1 MFLLP
6 DFFFFK
12 IHSFLC
18 LFFFFF
24 YADFT
29 SAFVS
34 SDCLVFGGFFFFF
47 FSSVNLTVCLYS
59 LSSLPA
65 LRVEIYVLSTQ
76 SFVGGQEHGK
86 GQAGGT
92 LDLKASPGLSR
103 WKDLADSPRNLVPSL
118 SKSVW
123 RAPCGTPATRK
134 ASSSPL

>member
-18 LFFFFF
+18 LFFF
-24 YADFT
+24 
-29 SAFVS
+29 S
-34 SDCLVFGGFFFFF
+34 SMLILHLLLFPVIVWSLGDFFFF